1 MPPHTTAAASSAAL
15 PHAATLAADST
26 AANVSAHA
34 AILVSASVAL
44 LGFVFGLVVLRYRS
58 LLPHI
63 SSRTRTTI
71 ALRAGVSGLLI
82 GIGLLVM
89 LPHAAEELVEDGWRL
104 DHVMLLFL
112 SSVAFMFVLEHCVL
126 QHAHVHH
133 SPAAEPAAETTAAP
147 DAAAAAA
154 VNHDNCAKHDTFL
167 PGSIK
172 GRRRAPP
179 PKEARGCIECD
190 ADDEE
195 SAAASAAAAAT
206 AAADSAGQRILRACG
221 LALSLFAWVLHAV
234 MDGMLL
240 GAVTRR
246 ALLVPLAV
254 AVAVCALMDVPA
266 LVIYL
271 SQRGVARRGTL
282 ATLAAFNLGFPAGT
296 AVALGVFAGGRSRQL
311 LNALRCVVGALFI
324 YIALFEMAPPH
335 THSRAL
341 NTLAVAAFAAGVAA
355 AYSAEL
361 LEDWAAGEPAH
372 GGDADHAAW
381 HLASHML
388 DAGTA
393 PKPAR
398 ALAPEPFLRW

>member
-1 MPPHTTAAASSAAL
+1 
-15 PHAATLAADST
+15 
-26 AANVSAHA
+26 
-34 AILVSASVAL
+34 
-44 LGFVFGLVVLRYRS
+44 
-58 LLPHI
+58 
-63 SSRTRTTI
+63 
-71 ALRAGVSGLLI
+71 
-82 GIGLLVM
+82 
-89 LPHAAEELVEDGWRL
+89 
-104 DHVMLLFL
+104 
-112 SSVAFMFVLEHCVL
+112 
-126 QHAHVHH
+126 
-133 SPAAEPAAETTAAP
+133 
-147 DAAAAAA
+147 
-154 VNHDNCAKHDTFL
+154 
-167 PGSIK
+167 
-172 GRRRAPP
+172 
-179 PKEARGCIECD
+179 
-190 ADDEE
+190 
-195 SAAASAAAAAT
+195 
-206 AAADSAGQRILRACG
+206 
-221 LALSLFAWVLHAV
+221 

-341 NTLAVAAFAAGVAA
+341 NTLAVAAFAAASRIGRRLRRRRPPPGTSPSSSNRVN
-355 AYSAEL
+355 
-361 LEDWAAGEPAH
+361 AAGRSEPTAAH

-388 DAGTA
+388 DAGNVVATSAGA
-393 PKPAR
+393 PSR
-398 ALAPEPFLRW
+398 LNRS

>member
-1 MPPHTTAAASSAAL
+1 MPPHPAAAASSAAL

-71 ALRAGVSGLLI
+71 ALRAGVTGLLI

-154 VNHDNCAKHDTFL
+154 VNHDNCASTT
-167 PGSIK
+167 PSS
-172 GRRRAPP
+172 P
-179 PKEARGCIECD
+179 
-190 ADDEE
+190 
-195 SAAASAAAAAT
+195 AA
-206 AAADSAGQRILRACG
+206 
-221 LALSLFAWVLHAV
+221 
-234 MDGMLL
+234 
-240 GAVTRR
+240 
-246 ALLVPLAV
+246 
-254 AVAVCALMDVPA
+254 
-266 LVIYL
+266 
-271 SQRGVARRGTL
+271 
-282 ATLAAFNLGFPAGT
+282 
-296 AVALGVFAGGRSRQL
+296 
-311 LNALRCVVGALFI
+311 
-324 YIALFEMAPPH
+324 
-335 THSRAL
+335 
-341 NTLAVAAFAAGVAA
+341 
-355 AYSAEL
+355 
-361 LEDWAAGEPAH
+361 
-372 GGDADHAAW
+372 
-381 HLASHML
+381 
-388 DAGTA
+388 
-393 PKPAR
+393 
-398 ALAPEPFLRW
+398 

>member
-1 MPPHTTAAASSAAL
+1 MPGHTTAAASSANL

-34 AILVSASVAL
+34 AILVSAGVAL
-44 LGFVFGLVVLRYRS
+44 LGFVFGLLVLRYRS

-154 VNHDNCAKHDTFL
+154 AVNHDNCAKHDTFL
-167 PGSIK
+167 PGSIR

-195 SAAASAAAAAT
+195 
-206 AAADSAGQRILRACG
+206 SAGQRILRACG

-393 PKPAR
+393 TKPAR